1 MAGYRT
7 IYVFGGE
14 GGFGGAD
21 GVNPIELQIWLGEGD
36 RQWFEAKAFGRSVR
50 ALGKLRKVIP
60 AESRSPHALLDACIA
75 FHADAFA
82 ACPSLAQVEAEL
94 GEMTSLDFHL
104 SPHEVPRTWAALRE
118 EARPIFE
125 AMPRWIAQLEDMR
138 RR

>member
-21 GVNPIELQIWLGEGD
+21 GVNPIELQIWLGEGN
-36 RQWFEAKAFGRSVR
+36 RQWLEGKPFDDSVR

-60 AESRSPHALLDACIA
+60 AAPDSPDALLDACIA

-82 ACPSLAQVEAEL
+82 TCPSLAQVEAEL
-94 GEMTSLDFHL
+94 GETTSLDFDL
-104 SPHEVPRTWAALRE
+104 SPHEVPSSWAALRE

-125 AMPRWIAQLEDMR
+125 AMPRWVARLEDVR